1 MTTKLRA
8 FAMLMAIG
16 VATIVGCSK
25 HTEDDPRT
33 LPDLVRVTTV
43 TNPAGGSELF
53 TGVVA
58 ARVES
63 NLKRIG
69 CLLSLLALPL
79 GASLAQS
86 AGSTN
91 NVLTEVVD
99 IPMPARRTALSRIAP
114 GSESLRALGRH
125 RVRW

>member
-1 MTTKLRA
+1 MKLDSICWSA
-8 FAMLMAIG
+8 DF
-16 VATIVGCSK
+16 C
-25 HTEDDPRT
+25 
-33 LPDLVRVTTV
+33 
-43 TNPAGGSELF
+43 F
-53 TGVVA
+53 
-58 ARVES
+58 
-63 NLKRIG
+63 KRIG

-91 NVLTEVVD
+91 TVLREVVD

-125 RVRW
+125 RCVGDGIGRPKGMHRKTLKPLRTGTTDWPDE